1 MEDGTKIEGTFR
13 LRVIDS
19 HGKLLQEI
27 AEKNLVVNG
36 GRNSA
41 ARLLGGGGTNKEVT
55 QIGFGTSA
63 TLASPPDSALT
74 GAFVKDIDTASYPQT
89 GAVQFDW
96 VLDYAEANGLAIR
109 EFGLLS
115 ADDTLFSR
123 KVRDLITKTVDI
135 RLEGSWTIQY

>member
-1 MEDGTKIEGTFR
+1 MEDATKIEGTFR
-13 LRVIDS
+13 LRVIDLAGAVL
-19 HGKLLQEI
+19 HDI
-27 AEKNLVVNG
+27 TEKNLVVNG

-41 ARLLGGGGTNKEVT
+41 ARLLGGAGTNKQVT
-55 QIGFGTSA
+55 QIGFGTNATAASA
-63 TLASPPDSALT
+63 PDSALT
-74 GAFVKDIDTASYPQT
+74 GAFVKDIDAASYPQT